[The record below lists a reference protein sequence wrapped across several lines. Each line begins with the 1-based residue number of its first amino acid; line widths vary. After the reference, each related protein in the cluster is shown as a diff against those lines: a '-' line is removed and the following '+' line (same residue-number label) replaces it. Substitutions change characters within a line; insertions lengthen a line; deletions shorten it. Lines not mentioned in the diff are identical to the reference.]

1 MVGNE
6 LEQLL
11 GIIATILLYCAACCI
26 ACYRTIMM
34 TVRILLITESCLI
47 CPHQGNPTAQ
57 VATYLHCEPPNETLA
72 AMESVKRPATC
83 QLKQL
88 RCCLGL
94 FFVVFPSALWSLQLY
109 S

>member
-1 MVGNE
+1 

-57 VATYLHCEPPNETLA
+57 VAPTCTANRQMKHLLRWNLL
-72 AMESVKRPATC
+72 KDLRP
-83 QLKQL
+83 
-88 RCCLGL
+88 
-94 FFVVFPSALWSLQLY
+94 VS
-109 S
+109 